1 MSLNQNYSLQTG
13 VVLEISAAT
22 LQRLIENAA
31 YEQRTTALIKIRCPA
46 DLYDYLSVIV
56 HKDAQGLIKRRHV
69 WARKIKGDLLAGR
82 PISFRNFDNLFW
94 RHLDEEDPDGDEWY
108 RLIADERFHFQLTG
122 LLDTLRSVER
132 RLHQAINT
140 PSDLNLGLG
149 TVDMMTSDI
158 SVFQH

>member
-22 LQRLIENAA
+22 LHHLIKSAA
-31 YEQRTTALIKIRCPA
+31 YEQRTTALIKIRRPA

-56 HKDAQGLIKRRHV
+56 HQDAHGLIKRRHA
-69 WARKIKGDLLAGR
+69 WAKKIKGDLLAGK
-82 PISFRNFDNLFW
+82 PVSFKNFDNLFW

-108 RLIADERFHFQLTG
+108 RLIADERFHFQLTS

-132 RLHQAINT
+132 RLHQTINT

-149 TVDMMTSDI
+149 NVDMMTSDI
-158 SVFQH
+158 SLFQY